1 MNGKALKWLI
11 DYNVSKRH
19 MTRVN
24 AFYTAC
30 LELQVELREA
40 KHLGMCSTTT
50 FGNLGLGLRNQDS
63 TCKSGEKSTSK
74 GTILGNVKFQEMS
87 S

>member
-1 MNGKALKWLI
+1 MNGKTLKWLI

-40 KHLGMCSTTT
+40 KQLGMCSTTT

-63 TCKSGEKSTSK
+63 TWKNGGRNTSKVTIHGNEKS
-74 GTILGNVKFQEMS
+74 VEMS